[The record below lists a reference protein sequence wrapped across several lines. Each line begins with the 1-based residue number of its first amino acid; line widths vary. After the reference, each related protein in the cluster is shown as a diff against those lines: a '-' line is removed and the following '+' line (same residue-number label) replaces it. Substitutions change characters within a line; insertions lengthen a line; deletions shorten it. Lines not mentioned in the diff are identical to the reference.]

1 MQLQLIS
8 CALLESLRLNFT
20 QGRIRSSEDKSTP
33 RSGLRDKSR
42 SESLEVKCNGCNEHN
57 RCKVS
62 NIRIVK
68 CHTGRVL
75 LYYSE
80 GYKKKG
86 TPKVFRRCE
95 IVIIILRP
103 LVRVNESS
111 KEYY

>member
-1 MQLQLIS
+1 M
-8 CALLESLRLNFT
+8 
-20 QGRIRSSEDKSTP
+20 KSTSLD
-33 RSGLRDKSR
+33 RQNGLSG
-42 SESLEVKCNGCNEHN
+42 CNGAIGAIGAIYAVCN
-57 RCKVS
+57 V
-62 NIRIVK
+62 RIVK

-80 GYKKKG
+80 GYIKKG

-95 IVIIILRP
+95 IVIIILRR